1 MSQPN
6 ARLESEAAVN
16 GQEIIVVGSQIQVGA
31 MSARDAETEKLL
43 DETWGNRSDAVG
55 IHQSKSGL
63 Q

>member
-1 MSQPN
+1 
-6 ARLESEAAVN
+6 
-16 GQEIIVVGSQIQVGA
+16 